1 MSSSINFDELHLR
14 YPPKHLNKTFSCGI
28 NTKNTNQNYSLYTP
42 SYLKATWNWK
52 EITKYP
58 KLQRGMFVSSQ
69 AASAELAKHDDDDD
83 NDNDDYDILN
93 EGFH

>member
-1 MSSSINFDELHLR
+1 
-14 YPPKHLNKTFSCGI
+14 
-28 NTKNTNQNYSLYTP
+28 
-42 SYLKATWNWK
+42 
-52 EITKYP
+52 
-58 KLQRGMFVSSQ
+58 MFVSSQ